1 MGDLC
6 LHGDCEYLGPNGCVS
21 GEAKPFSCKL
31 YPLAYNPKSK
41 IFYYDVECPL
51 MTEYIQQLKQPD
63 SVASKHLSAM
73 RSEIDML
80 AKSDQSFLQRNY
92 GVDSEYFEL
101 KRLPNQA
108 AKKET
113 KK

>member
-1 MGDLC
+1 
-6 LHGDCEYLGPNGCVS
+6 
-21 GEAKPFSCKL
+21 
-31 YPLAYNPKSK
+31 LAYNPKSK
-41 IFYYDVECPL
+41 IFYYDVDCPL
-51 MTEYIQQLKQPD
+51 MPEYIEQLKQPN
-63 SVASKHLSAM
+63 SVASQHFSAM
-73 RSEIDML
+73 RTEIDLL
-80 AKSDQSFLQRNY
+80 AKSDESFLKRNY

>member
-1 MGDLC
+1 
-6 LHGDCEYLGPNGCVS
+6 
-21 GEAKPFSCKL
+21 
-31 YPLAYNPKSK
+31 
-41 IFYYDVECPL
+41 
-51 MTEYIQQLKQPD
+51 
-63 SVASKHLSAM
+63 VASKHLSAM

-80 AKSDQSFLQRNY
+80 AKSDKSFLQRNY